1 MNQWLAKLE
10 ATKVVTKE
18 ECLPRADD
26 VGTAL
31 AVELT
36 TVKSVQLVLICA
48 CMEDQEKSVKFAGK

>member
-1 MNQWLAKLE
+1 MNHWLAKLE

-36 TVKSVQLVLICA
+36 TVKSAQLVLTCA
-48 CMEDQEKSVKFAGK
+48 SMED